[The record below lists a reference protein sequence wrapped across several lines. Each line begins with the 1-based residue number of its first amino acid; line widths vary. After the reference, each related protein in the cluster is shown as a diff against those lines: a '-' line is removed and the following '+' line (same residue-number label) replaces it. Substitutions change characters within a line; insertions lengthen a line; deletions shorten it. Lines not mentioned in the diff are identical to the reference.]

1 MLRERFDQYFEIVTA
16 NTPELLR
23 IAYGIRYQVYCVEHP
38 FEQSAEHP
46 DGLEVDAFDDRAIH
60 SLILH
65 RASGEAAGTV
75 RLIMP
80 DQHRPEGSFSLQQLV
95 DPALLERV
103 PDFPIRSM
111 AEISR
116 FSISKTF
123 RRRAGDTLYGEN
135 VPQTQEAVDEAGRR
149 SGPLMRLGLMQ
160 AILSM
165 SRTLG
170 ITHWCAVME
179 PTLLRILAATAIE
192 FAPIGPK
199 VEYHGLRQPCYGDIG
214 SILTRLRACNPE
226 VFDLVTIGGSLCE
239 GTGWMKPEPLWLE
252 AS

>member
-1 MLRERFDQYFEIVTA
+1 MLRDRFDQYFEIVRA
-16 NTPELLR
+16 DTPELLR
-23 IAYGIRYQVYCVEHP
+23 IAYTIRYQVYCVEHP
-38 FEQSAEHP
+38 FEKSVEHP
-46 DGLEVDAFDDRAIH
+46 DGLEIDHFDERAVH
-60 SLILH
+60 SLIIH

-75 RLIMP
+75 RLIRPNPRRP
-80 DQHRPEGSFSLQQLV
+80 DKSFSLHQLV
-95 DPALLERV
+95 SPASLDRL
-103 PDFPIRSM
+103 PAFSIPSM

-123 RRRAGDTLYGEN
+123 RRRAGDTLYDEN
-135 VPQTQEAVDEAGRR
+135 VPPTRDQSDGRR

-165 SRTLG
+165 SRTLD

-192 FAPIGPK
+192 FEPIGPS

-214 SILTRLRACNPE
+214 TILTRLRASNPE
-226 VFDLVTIGGSLCE
+226 VWDLVTIGGSLCE
-239 GTGWMKPEPLWLE
+239 DMGWLPPEALWLE

>member
-1 MLRERFDQYFEIVTA
+1 MLRERFDRYFEIVTA

-23 IAYGIRYQVYCVEHP
+23 QAYRIRYQVYCVEHP
-38 FEQSAEHP
+38 FEKSAEHP
-46 DGLEVDAFDDRAIH
+46 DQLEVDAFDDRAIH

-65 RASGEAAGTV
+65 RATGDPAGTV
-75 RLIMP
+75 RLIRP
-80 DQHRPEGSFSLQQLV
+80 DPRRPEGSFSLQQLV
-95 DPALLERV
+95 EPGLLERV

-135 VPQTQEAVDEAGRR
+135 IPQTPEADEAGRR

-192 FAPIGPK
+192 FTPIGPK

-239 GTGWMKPEPLWLE
+239 GMGWMKPEPLWLE